1 MTDQQPIISVVV
13 ILHRASKTLMHA
25 LECLRSQ
32 TIASRLEVVLVTPD
46 AALAPDMPALRIRVV
61 EVGPIISEGAAK
73 AAGILAA
80 ASDYVAF
87 IEDHSFP
94 ERTWAEAL
102 LERHGKG
109 DYAAV
114 GPVVGNANPWTAVSW
129 GCFLVFYSQWMA
141 ARPDTA
147 VRHLAANQ
155 SCYRREILLDYGQD
169 LAAMLEAE
177 SVLHYDL
184 LRRDY
189 RLSQTAAARI
199 MHMNFSRLS
208 PVLHEYFLA
217 SRVFAL
223 KRRRL
228 WPGWRRAVYAAGSP
242 LLPLI
247 RLPRVLGES
256 RRGHVRAMTLLR
268 ALVPVLMILCA
279 GAAGEMLGYA
289 CVEGAAKEELARFIS
304 HQSEMLDPGE
314 VAVLGSQGPSV

>member
-1 MTDQQPIISVVV
+1 MGGGV
-13 ILHRASKTLMHA
+13 AW
-25 LECLRSQ
+25 
-32 TIASRLEVVLVTPD
+32 
-46 AALAPDMPALRIRVV
+46 
-61 EVGPIISEGAAK
+61 K
-73 AAGILAA
+73 AW
-80 ASDYVAF
+80 
-87 IEDHSFP
+87 E
-94 ERTWAEAL
+94 
-102 LERHGKG
+102 G

-114 GPVVGNANPWTAVSW
+114 GPVVGNANPWTATSW

-141 ARPDTA
+141 ARPEA
-147 VRHLAANQ
+147 EVRHLASNQ
-155 SCYRREILLDYGQD
+155 SCYRKEILLGYSQE

-184 LRRDY
+184 LQRGY

-228 WPGWRRAVYAAGSP
+228 WPWWRRAVYAAGSP

-247 RLPRVLGES
+247 RLPRVLGDS
-256 RRGHVRAMTLLR
+256 RRGHVGTMTLLR
-268 ALVPVLMILCA
+268 ALAPVLMILCA

-289 CVEGAAKEELARFIS
+289 CGEGEAKEELARFVS

-314 VAVLGSQGPSV
+314 VAALESQGPSV